1 MDKKSKERKEG
12 EHAVTPGTRDWV
24 HGNLLDDD
32 RTFGLKVVNT
42 EYPIYY
48 FVMLRFLQDVFFGNQ
63 YYCTPIFSSWIVVI
77 AKLLILGDLDYSMYV
92 VLCMLSEVQSVLWRD
107 YCVFHVLFLCVYPCG
122 QYFN

>member
-1 MDKKSKERKEG
+1 MHYSPQYLWKIVDKKSKERKED

-48 FVMLRFLQDVFFGNQ
+48 FVMLRFLQDVFSGNQ
-63 YYCTPIFSSWIVVI
+63 YYCTPIFSSWDCSDCQIT
-77 AKLLILGDLDYSMYV
+77 YSWG
-92 VLCMLSEVQSVLWRD
+92 S
-107 YCVFHVLFLCVYPCG
+107 
-122 QYFN
+122 